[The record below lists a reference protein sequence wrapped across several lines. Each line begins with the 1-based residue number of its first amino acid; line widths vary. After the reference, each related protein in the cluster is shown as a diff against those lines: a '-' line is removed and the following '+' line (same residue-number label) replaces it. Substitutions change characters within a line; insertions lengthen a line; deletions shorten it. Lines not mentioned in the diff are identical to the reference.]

1 MLQFI
6 RFLKGYLLIRV
17 CGNAPE
23 RFINLCSNHQIFLW
37 DIQIHEAYYTM
48 KIGLSDFYRIK
59 GFTRKT
65 GTKVVVTE
73 RFGLPFLS
81 VGMKKRKVFLAGIV
95 ISLGFWLLMS
105 AHIWTIQ
112 LTGNYYITEDVFM
125 DFLTENGIVHGMKK
139 SKVPVEDLEKAIR
152 NEFPIVTWT
161 SVKVDG
167 SKLLIQI
174 KENELLKEEDQTK
187 EQVKATEKGF
197 DLVAQTD
204 GTIVSIVTRSGVPL
218 VQEGQEVKKGDILVQ
233 GAIPILSED
242 GTVRRYEFCEADAD
256 IMLECR
262 KTYVEEVPLFYR
274 EKNYSGRE
282 KKRSFVEIGA
292 HRIRFSIFGTP
303 YEEYDQLEQKKEV
316 ILFHTFHLPIYYGN
330 ETIREY
336 TGSEKNY
343 TKDEIKEIF
352 AHKILKII
360 QTLEEKGVQITGKNV
375 TMKKNEK
382 KWKMEAEF
390 LLIEPAG
397 ALQETGIGEIEE
409 QNADEQ
415 SVEITE

>member
-1 MLQFI
+1 
-6 RFLKGYLLIRV
+6 
-17 CGNAPE
+17 
-23 RFINLCSNHQIFLW
+23 
-37 DIQIHEAYYTM
+37 
-48 KIGLSDFYRIK
+48 
-59 GFTRKT
+59 
-65 GTKVVVTE
+65 
-73 RFGLPFLS
+73 
-81 VGMKKRKVFLAGIV
+81 MKKRKVFLIGIV
-95 ISLGFWLLMS
+95 ISLGFWLMMS

-112 LTGNYYITEDVFM
+112 LTGNFYITEDVFM

-139 SKVPVEDLEKAIR
+139 SKVPVEELEKAIR
-152 NEFPIVTWT
+152 NRFPIVTWT

-167 SKLLIQI
+167 SKLFIQI
-174 KENELLKEEDQTK
+174 KENELLKEKDQTE
-187 EQVKATEKGF
+187 EQVKENGKGF

-218 VQEGQEVKKGDILVQ
+218 VQEGQEVKKGDALVQ

-256 IMLECR
+256 IMLECH

-282 KKRSFVEIGA
+282 KKRSFLEIGA
-292 HRIRFSIFGTP
+292 HRFRFDVFGIP
-303 YEEYDQLEQKKEV
+303 YEEYDKLEQKKEV
-316 ILFHTFHLPIYYGN
+316 ILFHTFHLPIYYGS

-336 TGSEKNY
+336 TGSEKKY

-360 QTLEEKGVQITGKNV
+360 QTLEEKGVQITEKNV

-397 ALQETGIGEIEE
+397 VLQKTGICQIEDQNAEE
-409 QNADEQ
+409 QG
-415 SVEITE
+415 VEVTE

>member
-1 MLQFI
+1 M
-6 RFLKGYLLIRV
+6 
-17 CGNAPE
+17 
-23 RFINLCSNHQIFLW
+23 
-37 DIQIHEAYYTM
+37 
-48 KIGLSDFYRIK
+48 
-59 GFTRKT
+59 
-65 GTKVVVTE
+65 
-73 RFGLPFLS
+73 
-81 VGMKKRKVFLAGIV
+81 
-95 ISLGFWLLMS
+95 MS

-112 LTGNYYITEDVFM
+112 LTGNFYITEDVFM

-139 SKVPVEDLEKAIR
+139 SKVPVEELEKAIR
-152 NEFPIVTWT
+152 NRFPIVTWT

-167 SKLLIQI
+167 SKLFIQI
-174 KENELLKEEDQTK
+174 KENELLKEKDQTE
-187 EQVKATEKGF
+187 EQVKENGKGF

-218 VQEGQEVKKGDILVQ
+218 VQEGQEVKKGDTLVQ

-256 IMLECR
+256 IMLECH

-282 KKRSFVEIGA
+282 KKRSFLEIGA
-292 HRIRFSIFGTP
+292 HRFRFDILGIP
-303 YEEYDQLEQKKEV
+303 YEKYDRLEQKKEV
-316 ILFHTFHLPIYYGN
+316 ILFHTFHLPIYYGS
-330 ETIREY
+330 EKIREY
-336 TGSEKNY
+336 TGHEKKY

-360 QTLEEKGVQITGKNV
+360 QTLEEKGVQITEKNV

-390 LLIEPAG
+390 LPVSYTHLRAH
-397 ALQETGIGEIEE
+397 ET
-409 QNADEQ
+409 
-415 SVEITE
+415 

>member
-1 MLQFI
+1 
-6 RFLKGYLLIRV
+6 
-17 CGNAPE
+17 
-23 RFINLCSNHQIFLW
+23 
-37 DIQIHEAYYTM
+37 
-48 KIGLSDFYRIK
+48 
-59 GFTRKT
+59 
-65 GTKVVVTE
+65 
-73 RFGLPFLS
+73 
-81 VGMKKRKVFLAGIV
+81 
-95 ISLGFWLLMS
+95 
-105 AHIWTIQ
+105 
-112 LTGNYYITEDVFM
+112 M
-125 DFLTENGIVHGMKK
+125 DFLTENGITHGMKK
-139 SKVPVEDLEKAIR
+139 SRVPVEDLEKAIR

-174 KENELLKEEDQTK
+174 KENELLKEEDQPK
-187 EQVKATEKGF
+187 EEQAEEKGF

-204 GTIVSIVTRSGVPL
+204 GTIVSIVTRSGIPL
-218 VQEGQEVKKGDILVQ
+218 VKEGQEVTKGDILVQ

-292 HRIRFSIFGTP
+292 HRVRFSILGIP

-316 ILFHTFHLPIYYGN
+316 VLFHTFHLPIYYGS

-352 AHKILKII
+352 AYKILKII

-397 ALQETGIGEIEE
+397 VLQETGICQIEE

-415 SVEITE
+415 SVEVTE

>member
-1 MLQFI
+1 MLQLI

-65 GTKVVVTE
+65 GTRVVVTE

-81 VGMKKRKVFLAGIV
+81 VGMKKRKVFLIGIV
-95 ISLGFWLLMS
+95 ISLGFWLMMS

-112 LTGNYYITEDVFM
+112 LTGNFYITEDVFM

-139 SKVPVEDLEKAIR
+139 SKVPVEELEKAIR
-152 NEFPIVTWT
+152 NRFPIVTWT

-167 SKLLIQI
+167 SKLFIQI
-174 KENELLKEEDQTK
+174 KENELLKEKDQTE
-187 EQVKATEKGF
+187 EQVKENGKGF

-218 VQEGQEVKKGDILVQ
+218 VQEGQEVKKGDTLVQ

-256 IMLECR
+256 IMLECH

-282 KKRSFVEIGA
+282 KKRSFLEIGA
-292 HRIRFSIFGTP
+292 HRFRF
-303 YEEYDQLEQKKEV
+303 D
-316 ILFHTFHLPIYYGN
+316 TFHLPIYYGS
-330 ETIREY
+330 EKIREY
-336 TGSEKNY
+336 TGREKKY

-360 QTLEEKGVQITGKNV
+360 QTLEEKGVQITEKNV

-397 ALQETGIGEIEE
+397 VLQKTGICQIEDQNAEE
-409 QNADEQ
+409 QG
-415 SVEITE
+415 VEVTE